1 MEREPP
7 QCFTCPVTLDVMRD
21 PVVGRDGH
29 SYERS
34 GVEAALA
41 LNPYSPLTRQPM
53 ASTDLIPNH
62 ALRNA
67 IQEWAR
73 NRATS
78 DFTQAQLTV
87 VISQR
92 DRERARADAAEA
104 EVQRLRARL
113 SLIAGEPEQ
122 VALEQTR
129 VDAENWELA
138 RIRAHM
144 GVALTLKTV
153 RTNEV
158 FTLVFHETAS
168 VGEVK
173 KRVARERNFKLDSVN
188 LSYKGRMLSN
198 NATVGDLIQP
208 GSTDH
213 VIVMGSTCL

>member
-7 QCFTCPVTLDVMRD
+7 QCFTCPVTLDIMRD

-41 LNPYSPLTRQPM
+41 LNPHSPLTRQPM

-78 DFTQAQLTV
+78 DFTRAQLTV

-104 EVQRLRARL
+104 EVQRLRERL

-138 RIRAHM
+138 RIRAQARTRI
-144 GVALTLKTV
+144 GVTLTLKTV

-168 VGEVK
+168 VRAACLGCILLGAGA
-173 KRVARERNFKLDSVN
+173 VAHRAIPVRA
-188 LSYKGRMLSN
+188 G
-198 NATVGDLIQP
+198 G
-208 GSTDH
+208 
-213 VIVMGSTCL
+213 